1 MYGNTNFKVDM
12 PDLLELYLSK
22 RLDLDAMITRTYSI
36 DEVPQA
42 FEDLKSGIN
51 ARGVILF

>member
-51 ARGVILF
+51 ARGVIIF